1 MDPLSVCA
9 SVLAL
14 ITVTTKTVKLLNE
27 YSMTAKGAPAE
38 VHTLIEELKLLNGI
52 LSDIEKNYTSKAADG
67 TGPEENS
74 ATLLSTIE
82 ACQKYLLETLKLLE
96 DCGMGKPAEPGK
108 DGEAAK
114 KQGSTYKTLFKR
126 MKYPLKRE
134 DIQKSLM
141 VVRDYKASLSL
152 ALSVEDRS
160 VFRATWMACTQ
171 RCWKSNT
178 NSN

>member
-27 YSMTAKGAPAE
+27 YSMTVKGAPAE
-38 VHTLIEELKLLNGI
+38 VLTLIEELKLLNGI
-52 LSDIEKNYTSKAADG
+52 LADIEKNYTSKAADG
-67 TGPEENS
+67 GGKEENS
-74 ATLLSTIE
+74 ETLLSTIE
-82 ACQKYLLETLKLLE
+82 ACEKYLLATMKLLE
-96 DCGMGKPAEPGK
+96 DCGMGKAVESEAAEG
-108 DGEAAK
+108 AK
-114 KQGSTYKTLFKR
+114 KQGATYKTLFRR
-126 MKYPLKRE
+126 MKYPFKRE

-160 VFRATWMACTQ
+160 VLSKFSTHCT
-171 RCWKSNT
+171 
-178 NSN
+178 